1 MWLFTIYSK
10 FYRIRVCWW
19 QMRKSKSCMTMKT
32 QQKTLQFFLC
42 HFRWQMVDW
51 LNSSSWNHWM
61 YIYCLLLFDRPRKK
75 LMSGPI
81 HVKLPE
87 MSCIR
92 FVQIHCPIWD
102 ILYRLT
108 PCFIIHKYSKQCY
121 LDQVKFWGLFSGFLE
136 GFASNPNKPSR
147 GDSSLRNF
155 LRALAQLRFC
165 QIV

>member
-1 MWLFTIYSK
+1 MYISFSYLILIWLFTIYSK

-19 QMRKSKSCMTMKT
+19 QRRTSKSYMTMKT

-87 MSCIR
+87 MSCKR

-102 ILYRLT
+102 IFFYT
-108 PCFIIHKYSKQCY
+108 MFYNSQIFITMLPGPSKI
-121 LDQVKFWGLFSGFLE
+121 
-136 GFASNPNKPSR
+136 
-147 GDSSLRNF
+147 
-155 LRALAQLRFC
+155 LRF
-165 QIV
+165 ILGVPRRFRIKSK